1 MNIHAI
7 CLWLCTASTRTGGE
21 ATSAEI
27 IIQILQSTMMHKL
40 LGDPNVC
47 SALTEM
53 TESQNVHIGL
63 DAVNQAMA
71 TSTDEIAVK
80 YMDVL
85 RLEHEQ
91 LIDPPF
97 TSGNSLLWHYRPWTV
112 SHFNN
117 LLVIV

>member
-1 MNIHAI
+1 MDIYSI
-7 CLWLCTASTRTGGE
+7 CLWLCTASEKTGGD

-27 IIQILQSTMMHKL
+27 IIQILQSTMMHKI
-40 LGDPNVC
+40 LGDPDVC
-47 SALTEM
+47 TALMEM
-53 TESQNVHIGL
+53 VENQDVHTGL
-63 DAVNQAMA
+63 DAVNRLMA

-85 RLEHEQ
+85 RLEHDQ

-97 TSGNSLLWHYRPWTV
+97 TLDNSLLWNYRPWTA

-117 LLVIV
+117 LLMII